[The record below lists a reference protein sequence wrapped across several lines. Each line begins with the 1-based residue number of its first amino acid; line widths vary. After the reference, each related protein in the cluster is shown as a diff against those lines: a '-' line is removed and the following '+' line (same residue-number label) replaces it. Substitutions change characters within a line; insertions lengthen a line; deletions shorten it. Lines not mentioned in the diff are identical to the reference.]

1 MNDYLIKYKIAT
13 VAKLIKPFEYE
24 GYGFTSYSEE
34 WWNCDAW
41 VSSRIVRAKNAGE
54 ARYIFLNELMPL
66 IEHFSTISQCGFRF
80 IANSY
85 FIYKQTNNTDKTV
98 YIHYVRPVSHT
109 GLQFNDEEISQL
121 ANIKKAPNKKGF
133 FYIME
138 AANATTFYTRLTMLI
153 GAVEGLAG
161 ETNTKGQIKTNLTI
175 VKQILGDGLYEK
187 LYKYGTGLRHKLL
200 HGNIEGH
207 HLFEGISDEIYNKIR
222 EYLRLEHDIQLEE
235 NVVHPQ
241 RNFYCNFEQTS
252 MYMRFKEKP
261 VLDLKTIEEA
271 VDDRYG
277 KKPNLEMKIF
287 NYVGEH

>member
-1 MNDYLIKYKIAT
+1 
-13 VAKLIKPFEYE
+13 
-24 GYGFTSYSEE
+24 
-34 WWNCDAW
+34 
-41 VSSRIVRAKNAGE
+41 
-54 ARYIFLNELMPL
+54 
-66 IEHFSTISQCGFRF
+66 
-80 IANSY
+80 
-85 FIYKQTNNTDKTV
+85 
-98 YIHYVRPVSHT
+98 
-109 GLQFNDEEISQL
+109 
-121 ANIKKAPNKKGF
+121 
-133 FYIME
+133 ME

-287 NYVGEH
+287 NYVGEHPKDY